1 MTLARKNY
9 THLVLC
15 DYVMPSRGRFA
26 QPPTPPADLP
36 YARAMSVTPSRA
48 ARVLA
53 LAALLSLVTI
63 GPASALDVGR
73 FEKQVVAATNEY
85 RAAQGKKAVKLQ
97 RCVDRWANG
106 QAAWMARNKKL
117 EHRAGRLGKVMRSC
131 RLNGAAENIAWNYSS
146 GSSTVRAWAASPG
159 HAVNMRGGAYRY
171 IGVGVARASNGE
183 IYVSQVFGSPR

>member
-1 MTLARKNY
+1 M
-9 THLVLC
+9 LV
-15 DYVMPSRGRFA
+15 RGQFT
-26 QPPTPPADLP
+26 QPPAGPPDLP
-36 YARAMSVTPSRA
+36 YARDMSLAPSRT
-48 ARVLA
+48 ARAFA

-63 GPASALDVGR
+63 GPASALDAGR
-73 FEKQVVAATNEY
+73 FEKQVVTATNEY

-106 QAAWMARNKKL
+106 QAAWMASNKKL
-117 EHRAGRLGKVMRSC
+117 EHRAGRLSKVMRSC

-146 GSSTVRAWAASPG
+146 GTKTVRAWAASPG

-183 IYVSQVFGSPR
+183 IYVAQVFGDPR

>member
-1 MTLARKNY
+1 MSLA
-9 THLVLC
+9 
-15 DYVMPSRGRFA
+15 PSRV
-26 QPPTPPADLP
+26 
-36 YARAMSVTPSRA
+36 ARA
-48 ARVLA
+48 LA

-63 GPASALDVGR
+63 GPASALDAGR
-73 FEKQVVAATNEY
+73 FEKQVVASTNDY

-106 QAAWMARNKKL
+106 QAAWMARTKKF

-146 GSSTVRAWAASPG
+146 GSKTVRAWAASPG
-159 HAVNMRGGAYRY
+159 HATNMRGGAYRY

-183 IYVSQVFGSPR
+183 IYVAQVFGDPR